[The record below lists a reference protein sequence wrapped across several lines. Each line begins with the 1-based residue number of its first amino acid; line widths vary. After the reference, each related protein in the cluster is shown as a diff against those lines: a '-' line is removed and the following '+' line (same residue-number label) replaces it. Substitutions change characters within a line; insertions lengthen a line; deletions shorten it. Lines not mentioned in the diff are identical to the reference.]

1 MSLIAPKGRPVFVL
15 QRGYSILEDIVEG
28 IFGIAYDQRL
38 LGDATD
44 VVGDVGD
51 GDDDKDGYL
60 PGGQMAPKC
69 VAISVDQRR
78 YDRWSHDRRCTAKT
92 FGRRCCASKILVL

>member
-51 GDDDKDGYL
+51 GDEDGNL

-78 YDRWSHDRRCTAKT
+78 YDRWRHDRRCRAKA
-92 FGRRCCASKILVL
+92 FGRCCRASKILVL